1 MRTAFVRGLML
12 AAAFAFITSAVVAQE
27 PGAKI
32 SDESQCA
39 GCVSRVLQLQGSPSP
54 VEMQDVTNMFRTVV
68 EISFIH
74 QDVSQ
79 HTISITGTPEQVDT
93 AEKLIAA
100 LENLRSSGGGA
111 TSVLVHESQVP
122 QSQLGIRSDR
132 DLATSYIK
140 VLYRPNISMRQ
151 MQALTNSLRTTLQ
164 ILRMQQMPS
173 SHVIVVRGTA
183 EQVARAENVVVE

>member
-1 MRTAFVRGLML
+1 
-12 AAAFAFITSAVVAQE
+12 
-27 PGAKI
+27 
-32 SDESQCA
+32 
-39 GCVSRVLQLQGSPSP
+39 
-54 VEMQDVTNMFRTVV
+54 MFRTVV
-68 EISFIH
+68 ELSFIH

-79 HTISITGTPEQVDT
+79 HTISISGTPEQVDT

-100 LENLRSSGGGA
+100 LENLRSSGGGP

-122 QSQLGIRSDR
+122 QAQPGIRSDR

-164 ILRMQQMPS
+164 ILRIQQMPS